1 MTNAERI
8 RRLEKL
14 LAYYVMR
21 YGATPEANEYFAEMS
36 RMSELGEPEGPGSK
50 RSGLSDD
57 QCDKSSNK

>member
-8 RRLEKL
+8 RLLEKL

-50 RSGLSDD
+50 RSSRSDD